1 MWAGLRNESIDIM
14 RYTSAPNAFGEVVK
28 TLVKEYSTRAK
39 VVHLSGSRIVRNDEI
54 QYPYNKTFVL
64 RYNSPIT
71 EDNLIK
77 WQGKLWRVQSIDNDR
92 AMMQTVVV
100 TEIVNE

>member
-14 RYTSAPNAFGEVVK
+14 RYSNQANEYGEIVK
-28 TLVKEYSTRAK
+28 TLVKEYTTRAK
-39 VVHLSGSRIVRNDEI
+39 VVHLSGSRTVRNDEI

-64 RYNSPIT
+64 RWKSPIT
-71 EDNLIK
+71 EDNLIR
-77 WQGKLWRVQSIDNDR
+77 WQGKLWRVMSIDNDKD
-92 AMMQTVVV
+92 MMQTVVI

>member
-14 RYTSAPNAFGEVVK
+14 RYTSSPNGFGEIVK
-28 TLVKEYSTRAK
+28 TLVKEYTTRAK
-39 VVHLSGSRIVRNDEI
+39 VIHLSGSRTFRNDEI
-54 QYPYNKTFVL
+54 MYPYNKTFVL
-64 RYNSPIT
+64 RYKSPIT

-77 WQGKLWRVQSIDNDR
+77 WQGNLWRVMSIDHDR
-92 AMMQTVVV
+92 DMMQTVVQ